1 MELQNTHQKKILTQ
15 ELPTRINFGPMNTH
29 DKILELQRN
38 HEKKFQTQKIPMRKK
53 VGPTKAWWHLTH
65 RTHDSTQ
72 LTKSSKLCFFKLL
85 KSHLLLR
92 QIYILK
98 TANYMKMFLSQYLI
112 TYFAKVAKN
121 TGLEMEALKKNFF
134 DHDCKRLGL

>member
-29 DKILELQRN
+29 EKILEVQRN

-65 RTHDSTQ
+65 RTHDSTH
-72 LTKSSKLCFFKLL
+72 LTKSSKLCFFQTVKIPFVIKVNLHTKNPKLYEDVSL
-85 KSHLLLR
+85 PISD
-92 QIYILK
+92 
-98 TANYMKMFLSQYLI
+98 YL
-112 TYFAKVAKN
+112 FCK
-121 TGLEMEALKKNFF
+121 GCKKHWPRNGSIKKEFF
-134 DHDCKRLGL
+134 